1 MKKIIFALIF
11 LGILSCGKTEEPSIS
26 PTLLIGKWK
35 DIGYV
40 EKFTVTENGKNTII
54 NNSIPGSSEIV
65 EFNNDGTVDYYGNAF
80 KYSIS
85 GSTLTFSNSSITYDY
100 KIAKA
105 DGKTLVLT
113 FTKDQFYKHLP
124 SIYDLKDAEYIDY
137 QNKKSKITAFEYSES
152 FVK

>member
-11 LGILSCGKTEEPSIS
+11 LGILSCSKTEEPSIS

-35 DIGYV
+35 DSGYV

-65 EFNNDGTVDYYGNAF
+65 EFKTDGTVNYYGNVL

-85 GSTLTFSNSSITYDY
+85 GSTLTFSSGSTTYDY
-100 KIAKA
+100 TIAKA
-105 DGKTLVLT
+105 DGKALVLT

-124 SIYDLKDAEYIDY
+124 FIYDLKDPEYIDY

>member
-26 PTLLIGKWK
+26 PTLLVGKWK
-35 DIGYV
+35 DSGYV
-40 EKFTVTENGKNTII
+40 EKLTITENGKSTVI
-54 NNSIPGSSEIV
+54 NNSISGSSEIV
-65 EFNNDGTVDYYGNAF
+65 EFKTDGTVNYYGNVL

-85 GSTLTFSNSSITYDY
+85 GSTLTFNSGSLTYDY
-100 KIAKA
+100 NIAKA
-105 DGKTLVLT
+105 DGKALVLT

-124 SIYDLKDAEYIDY
+124 FIYDLKDAEYIDY
-137 QNKKSKITAFEYSES
+137 QNKKNKITAFEYSES